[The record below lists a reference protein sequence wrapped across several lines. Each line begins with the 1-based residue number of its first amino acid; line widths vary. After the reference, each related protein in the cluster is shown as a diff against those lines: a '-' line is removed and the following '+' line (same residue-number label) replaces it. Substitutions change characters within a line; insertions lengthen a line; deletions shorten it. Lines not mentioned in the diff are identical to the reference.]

1 LRAAGFYPF
10 PKSTETMHLSVASNW
25 KALKSIGSEFKVYG
39 PCDGTLGFGFGNHH
53 SSCSYETCL
62 GDFGLLTRAEAT
74 LKQYGHHEVVSH
86 LLSVSLLS
94 TLVW

>member
-1 LRAAGFYPF
+1 
-10 PKSTETMHLSVASNW
+10 MHLSVASYW

-39 PCDGTLGFGFGNHH
+39 PCDGTLGFGFGFGNHH

-74 LKQYGHHEVVSH
+74 LKQYVHHEVVSH
-86 LLSVSLLS
+86 LLSDEFLKA
-94 TLVW
+94 